1 MPVCADTSGMNGI
14 IKGVTLVPLTGL
26 IPLGFALLASF
37 IRFAPIAVRAG
48 EGAGRAIGANR
59 SFP

>member
-1 MPVCADTSGMNGI
+1 MNGI

-37 IRFAPIAVRAG
+37 MRFAPVAARVG
-48 EGAGRAIGANR
+48 EGVGRPAGANR
-59 SFP
+59 FLR